1 MLSSRIDA
9 NANDTQIDYDRKFG
23 FLMKKGHFYGCSKNI
38 DLQKNND
45 LRPKNKD
52 PLMILIQ
59 EVTLYSFTD
68 EKQVKV

>member
-1 MLSSRIDA
+1 MVAAKTKIPK
-9 NANDTQIDYDRKFG
+9 Y
-23 FLMKKGHFYGCSKNI
+23 
-38 DLQKNND
+38 ND

>member
-1 MLSSRIDA
+1 M
-9 NANDTQIDYDRKFG
+9 KFG
-23 FLMKKGHFYGCSKNI
+23 SDEKGTFLWLQRKHRS
-38 DLQKNND
+38 QKNND

>member
-1 MLSSRIDA
+1 MVAAKTKIP
-9 NANDTQIDYDRKFG
+9 K
-23 FLMKKGHFYGCSKNI
+23 H
-38 DLQKNND
+38 ND

-52 PLMILIQ
+52 PLTIQ